1 MALHNFIRESAL
13 EDELCDKCDEDEDF
27 VPSVDRLTT
36 PQLFMPGMEEGDMTK
51 FRDGIVDG
59 HVIVGE
65 FYADCIFWTDDMD

>member
-51 FRDGIVDG
+51 FRDGI
-59 HVIVGE
+59 
-65 FYADCIFWTDDMD
+65 ADALMAM